1 MFSVT
6 NQVGDLLEIRVAS
19 PLSMDDAMALFKQI
33 YRTMPRGRVSR
44 VIVDARGLR
53 IVDPAVI
60 DAIVIMMRQDN
71 PAVQRNAF
79 LLENGAL
86 LGIQSERMLKDLGA
100 SNRRSFHLRSD
111 AESWLGEVCSPE
123 ERLRLRRFLDETS

>member
-6 NQVGDLLEIRVAS
+6 NSVGELLEIRVAS
-19 PLSMDDAMALFKQI
+19 PLTMDDAMALFKKI
-33 YRTMPRGRVSR
+33 YKTMPRGRVSR
-44 VIVDARGLR
+44 VMVDARGLR

-79 LLENGAL
+79 LVDSSAL

-100 SNRRSFHLRSD
+100 SNRRSFQMRSE

-123 ERLRLRRFLDETS
+123 ERARLRHFLDETA